1 MNLAGLIASAVLLL
15 GASTAAIAQTA
26 GDPAKGKDAFEDRCT
41 MCHQLHGGGQG
52 PGLAGVV
59 GRKAGA
65 QAGFQYSAALSGS
78 GLTWTA
84 ANLDRF
90 LSGSAKLVPGTAMF
104 ISISDPA
111 VRADLIAYLATQ
123 K

>member
-1 MNLAGLIASAVLLL
+1 MRRAASFIGALLALGL
-15 GASTAAIAQTA
+15 STAAAAQT

-52 PGLAGVV
+52 PALAGVV
-59 GRKAGA
+59 GRKAGSLPD
-65 QAGFQYSAALSGS
+65 FQYSAALSGS

-90 LSGSAKLVPGTAMF
+90 LSGPSKLVPGVAMMVTV
-104 ISISDPA
+104 SDPA
-111 VRADLIAYLATQ
+111 QRQDLIAYLATQ